1 MATYP
6 LPTLAAQLTSTGV
19 SYPTYAD
26 TLASLQA
33 SFRLIYGSDI
43 YIEPDSQDG
52 QWLAFLAQLIYD
64 QNQAVEAAY
73 LNMNPDYALGT
84 GLSSLVKI
92 NGIARLVATY
102 STVTLL
108 VSGDIGTVITN
119 GQAADINGNV
129 WNLPATV
136 TIGSTGSVTVTATAA
151 QPGAIAAAPN
161 TVTSIRTPTLGW
173 ALVNN
178 AASATP
184 GAPVETDVQLRS
196 RQTKSTSLP
205 AQTVLQ
211 GVVASVGALAG
222 VIEVIGYEN
231 DTDTTDA
238 DGIPEHSIALVVG
251 GGDST
256 AIATAINL
264 KKTPGTGTF
273 GNTNVTI
280 TDLNGLPKVI
290 KFYRPVDNQMK
301 MAVTIK
307 ALPGYT
313 STVGDAIKQALVDY
327 MAALPTGAT
336 VIYSRLYFP
345 AQLNGQGAWQ
355 TFEVTNLQVATL
367 AGSLGAADIDQ
378 LIYQKAVLQTSN
390 ITLTV
395 T

>member
-92 NGIARLVATY
+92 NGIARLVPTY

-136 TIGSTGSVTVTATAA
+136 TIGATGSVTVTATAA

-211 GVVASVGALAG
+211 GVVASVGTLAG
-222 VIEVIGYEN
+222 VVEVIGYEN

-313 STVGDAIKQALVDY
+313 STVGDSIKQALVDY
-327 MAALPTGAT
+327 MAALPTGDT

-345 AQLNGQGAWQ
+345 AQLNGQGMWS
-355 TFEVTNLQVATL
+355 TFEVTSLQVATL
-367 AGSLGAADIDQ
+367 TGTLGTTDIDQ
-378 LIYQKAVLQTSN
+378 LIYQNAVLQTSN